1 MIGVKGSG
9 KTHLVKSEI
18 LPQENPVVI
27 YDTIGEYDDQVGFS
41 EPATAAD
48 FIDLLEIEENIR
60 IQHGTFIDFESV
72 CFIMAE
78 AQQRYTLVVDEF
90 HVLYE
95 HHMSFQSETP
105 SFKSLVLLGNH
116 NNVSTIVITQRPTDL
131 PKFILSQA
139 SALYCFHVWLKP
151 DREFLSCVVDDV
163 EQFKDLKL
171 WHYKRVKL
179 VAPIEVTDHVTSL

>member
-18 LPQENPVVI
+18 LPAENPVLI
-27 YDTIGEYDDQVGFS
+27 YDTIGEYEDQGFA
-41 EPATAAD
+41 EPESLA
-48 FIDLLEIEENIR
+48 DLLDLIEISENIR
-60 IQHGTFIDFESV
+60 VEREDFDFETI
-72 CFIMAE
+72 CMILCNADKH
-78 AQQRYTLVVDEF
+78 YTMVVDEF

-95 HHMSFQSETP
+95 HHMSFQSDVP
-105 SFKSLVLLGNH
+105 SFKNLVLLGNH

-151 DREFLSCVVDDV
+151 DREFLACVVDDV
-163 EQFKDLKL
+163 DQFKNLEL
-171 WHYKRVKL
+171 YHYKRVKL
-179 VAPIEVTDHVTSL
+179 VAPIEVSDHVTTL